1 MPSFWEHTLESK
13 WLRAREA
20 KSRPKLKAA
29 TTGDLFRTDGALSE
43 AMRDAEDILK
53 WRIGPNV
60 PGWRIARL
68 AQAMVDAR
76 R

>member
-1 MPSFWEHTLESK
+1 MS
-13 WLRAREA
+13 RR
-20 KSRPKLKAA
+20 KSRLRTAK
-29 TTGDLFRTDGALSE
+29 TGDLFRTDAGLSE

-68 AQAMVDAR
+68 AQALIDDR
-76 R
+76 RALS

>member
-13 WLRAREA
+13 WLRARGA
-20 KSRPKLKAA
+20 KPRPKTA

-53 WRIGPNV
+53 WRVGPNV

-68 AQAMVDAR
+68 AQALVDAR
-76 R
+76 Q

>member
-1 MPSFWEHTLESK
+1 MSRQRWK
-13 WLRAREA
+13 ARTA
-20 KSRPKLKAA
+20 R
-29 TTGDLFRTDGALSE
+29 TGDLFRTDVALSE
-43 AMRDAEDILK
+43 AMRDAEDILR

-76 R
+76 RVS

>member
-1 MPSFWEHTLESK
+1 M
-13 WLRAREA
+13 
-20 KSRPKLKAA
+20 SRPRLKLKTAR
-29 TTGDLFRTDGALSE
+29 TGDLFRTDAGLSE

-68 AQAMVDAR
+68 AQAIVDAR

>member
-1 MPSFWEHTLESK
+1 M
-13 WLRAREA
+13 
-20 KSRPKLKAA
+20 SRQRLKLKAPK
-29 TTGDLFRTDGALSE
+29 TGDLFRTDAALSE

-53 WRIGPNV
+53 WRVGPNV

>member
-1 MPSFWEHTLESK
+1 M
-13 WLRAREA
+13 
-20 KSRPKLKAA
+20 SRRRLKLKTAR
-29 TTGDLFRTDGALSE
+29 TGDLFRTDTALSE

-53 WRIGPNV
+53 WRVGPNV
-60 PGWRIARL
+60 LGWRIARL